1 MMITTL
7 RVRRGEVRRDI
18 SDEGPRRKARQMDC
32 CNIEDEEA
40 EVGMNAERR
49 ERRYK

>member
-18 SDEGPRRKARQMDC
+18 SDEGLRRKVRQMDC

-40 EVGMNAERR
+40 GVGMKAEGR
-49 ERRYK
+49 ERRHK